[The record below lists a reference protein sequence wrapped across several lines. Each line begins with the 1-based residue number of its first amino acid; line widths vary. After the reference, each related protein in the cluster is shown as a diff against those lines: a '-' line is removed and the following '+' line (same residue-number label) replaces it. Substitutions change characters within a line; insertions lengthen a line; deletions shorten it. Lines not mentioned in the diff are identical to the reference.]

1 MSTIDQ
7 RLKNI
12 LINLNIIGRI
22 EENQYPVFKNGNVF
36 IRTYIPVYTSLIR
49 KMAGETRK
57 DILDGLQL
65 LISDINKLI
74 HDYNSII
81 FIESNRYDKTQIE
94 NTILSLG
101 RLKTN
106 IENIYINETTG
117 LNGLKKTY
125 SQDHEVQGQLDEL
138 TNNFKLVFRELSI
151 KCDELISQTSQTI

>member
-7 RLKNI
+7 RLKTI

-22 EENQYPVFKNGNVF
+22 EENQYPVFKNDNVF
-36 IRTYIPVYTSLIR
+36 IRTYIPIYTSIVR
-49 KMAGETRK
+49 KISGETRK

-81 FIESNRYDKTQIE
+81 FIDSTRYDKMQME

-106 IENIYINETTG
+106 IENIYINEHTG
-117 LNGLKKTY
+117 LNGIKKTY
-125 SQDHEVQGQLDEL
+125 GSDHEVQGQLDEI
-138 TNNFKLVFRELSI
+138 TNNFKIVFRELSI
-151 KCDELISQTSQTI
+151 RCDELIKLSSQ